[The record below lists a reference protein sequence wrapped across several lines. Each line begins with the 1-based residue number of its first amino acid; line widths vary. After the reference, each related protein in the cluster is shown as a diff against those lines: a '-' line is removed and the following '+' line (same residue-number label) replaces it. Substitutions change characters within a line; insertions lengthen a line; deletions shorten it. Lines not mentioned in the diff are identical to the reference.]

1 MRVEPFPDEQ
11 GASSLQC
18 MDATNV
24 ALVAATLSLIAATLS
39 ALISART
46 ALNVARRQHDLQRS
60 RNAEDASI
68 ARMVEFLSASQA
80 VSLAISE
87 YARTPRD
94 DRASMEE
101 LLRSAWGDRYS
112 SALAAIRI
120 AEPDEV
126 AAAAND
132 LNEHL
137 IGLLD
142 EAVTRQWSRR
152 EWWDEHSSHEA
163 VVERFVLAAQ
173 RAVGQFRPQ

>member
-1 MRVEPFPDEQ
+1 M
-11 GASSLQC
+11 
-18 MDATNV
+18 
-24 ALVAATLSLIAATLS
+24 ALIAATLSLIAATLS

-46 ALNVARRQHDLQRS
+46 ALNLARRQHDLQRN
-60 RNAEDASI
+60 RDAENASI
-68 ARMVEFLSASQA
+68 ARLVEFLSASQA
-80 VSLAISE
+80 VSVAISE

-101 LLRSAWGDRYS
+101 LLRSTWVDRYS

-137 IGLLD
+137 IGLVD
-142 EAVTRQWSRR
+142 EAGHRR
-152 EWWDEHSSHEA
+152 HCS
-163 VVERFVLAAQ
+163 L
-173 RAVGQFRPQ
+173 